1 MDVALKTGYRH
12 IDTAA
17 GYDNEKEVGIGIKK
31 SGVPRNEIFLT
42 TKLINWDMGNPEKAL
57 FKSLELL
64 DTPYLDLC
72 EQESS

>member
-1 MDVALKTGYRH
+1 LKTGYRH

-42 TKLINWDMGNPEKAL
+42 TKLINWDMRNPEKAL

-64 DTPYLDLC
+64 GTPYLDLC
-72 EQESS
+72 E